1 MLFSTVKDGS
11 VAKDST
17 MLGFKE
23 KLSDDDIVAVLQY
36 VKSLWPDEI
45 QVRHAMRP

>member
-1 MLFSTVKDGS
+1 MR
-11 VAKDST
+11 
-17 MLGFKE
+17 GFKD

-45 QVRHAMRP
+45 QVRHAYDNLYKRTH

>member
-1 MLFSTVKDGS
+1 MR
-11 VAKDST
+11 
-17 MLGFKE
+17 GFKD